1 LNRLKRNVTDWAS
14 RRILIAAILERKELV
29 DMLWEAG
36 EDERGDNEYQE
47 LRVLAH
53 KLRVVL
59 DDNSAECD

>member
-1 LNRLKRNVTDWAS
+1 MTDWAS
-14 RRILIAAILERKELV
+14 RRILIAAILERKEFV

-36 EDERGDNEYQE
+36 EDERGDIEYQE

-59 DDNSAECD
+59 DDNPAERD

>member
-1 LNRLKRNVTDWAS
+1 VTDWAS